1 MNAGANGHSK
11 WASVASGLLFGRR
24 ETSRTACM
32 CLMILALPLLNG
44 CGRVVDDFRGDTV
57 AGRIQLDV
65 ETVENAAIDD
75 VSDLR
80 LLTQQRAYERVLAPT
95 WPVGAEVTVSASV
108 AEFGAYRRGGG
119 WISRG
124 GLFVGRHAVW
134 ATTMAV
140 NSSSPEIVSAQIDV
154 QGASPARNR
163 VRLRARAP
171 GTARISLNVQ
181 ALDAAGRVTDDTPVA
196 DSVTITVR

>member
-1 MNAGANGHSK
+1 MRDAGR
-11 WASVASGLLFGRR
+11 LLSGRR
-24 ETSRTACM
+24 EASHTACV
-32 CLMILALPLLNG
+32 CLMLLALPLHNG

-80 LLTQQRAYERVLAPT
+80 LLTPQRAYERVLAPT

-108 AEFGAYRRGGG
+108 AEFGTYRRGGG
-119 WISRG
+119 WITRG
-124 GLFVGRHAVW
+124 DLLVGRDAVW
-134 ATTMAV
+134 ATTVAV
-140 NSSSPEIVSAQIDV
+140 NSSNPEILSAQIAV
-154 QGASPARNR
+154 HGEGPARNR

-171 GTARISLNVQ
+171 GTARISLSVQ
-181 ALDAAGRVTDDTPVA
+181 ALDAGGRVIADTPVE